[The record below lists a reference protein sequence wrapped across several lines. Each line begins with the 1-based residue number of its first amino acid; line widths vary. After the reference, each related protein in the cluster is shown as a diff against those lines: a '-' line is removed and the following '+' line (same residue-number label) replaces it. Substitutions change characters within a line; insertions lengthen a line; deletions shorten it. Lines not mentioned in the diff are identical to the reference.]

1 MEVFTPIQ
9 GVDYNVCDSEER
21 SSPQTNVVKKMMNA
35 NMPQMSKSK
44 RVNATTGKSEN
55 SSSKNNNAK
64 NKAPYV
70 KKYTLFDS

>member
-1 MEVFTPIQ
+1 
-9 GVDYNVCDSEER
+9 
-21 SSPQTNVVKKMMNA
+21 
-35 NMPQMSKSK
+35 MPQMSKSK

-70 KKYTLFDS
+70 KKYTLFDSRVLSRVRGNGNVNKSISYTN